1 MIQDNREPINRYTLR
16 QKINDIKDTFKKT
29 LSLKKNNRSIGWLCT
44 YTPEELITAAGY
56 RPVRIFG
63 NKKYNNA
70 ASYFPVNFCPYLKAS
85 LSSILSESINFDAI
99 IFTTSCDGMRR
110 LYDTVNIYL
119 PKIPSYILDVPR
131 INNKSSIDFFSN
143 NLGDFIEFIENLEGK
158 KINNNN
164 LRDAIELVN
173 YKRKLLRK
181 FSKIFSKSSNL
192 IDISTYYRVMKLS
205 MTSEPDI
212 FIEDLD
218 RYIKLIENTKKIYLK
233 NNSELHANYKNK
245 PNVMIIGNF
254 INEEKLWDM
263 LSSLGCKLTTDDLCT
278 SSRYFEKQIKL
289 DTNSGLLNSIA
300 YRYINKPQ
308 CMRMSD
314 LGSKLKEIENKIKTN
329 NIKGV
334 IYISLKFCDTMLYGF
349 PLLKQRLDEFNIPT
363 LYLEIEYNNFS
374 EGQVKTRTQAF
385 LEML

>member
-1 MIQDNREPINRYTLR
+1 
-16 QKINDIKDTFKKT
+16 
-29 LSLKKNNRSIGWLCT
+29 
-44 YTPEELITAAGY
+44 
-56 RPVRIFG
+56 
-63 NKKYNNA
+63 
-70 ASYFPVNFCPYLKAS
+70 
-85 LSSILSESINFDAI
+85 
-99 IFTTSCDGMRR
+99 
-110 LYDTVNIYL
+110 
-119 PKIPSYILDVPR
+119 
-131 INNKSSIDFFSN
+131 
-143 NLGDFIEFIENLEGK
+143 
-158 KINNNN
+158 
-164 LRDAIELVN
+164 
-173 YKRKLLRK
+173 
-181 FSKIFSKSSNL
+181 
-192 IDISTYYRVMKLS
+192 MKLS
-205 MTSEPDI
+205 MTSEPGI

-233 NNSELHANYKNK
+233 NNSELQVNYENK

-314 LGSKLKEIENKIKTN
+314 LGSKLKEIENKIRTN

-349 PLLKQRLDEFNIPT
+349 PLLKQRLNELNIPT

-385 LEML
+385 LEIL

>member
-1 MIQDNREPINRYTLR
+1 MIQNSREPINKYTLR
-16 QKINDIKDTFKKT
+16 QKINDIKAAFSKT
-29 LSLKKNNRSIGWLCT
+29 LSSKENNRSIGWLCT
-44 YTPEELITAAGY
+44 YTPEELITACGY

-70 ASYFPVNFCPYLKAS
+70 ESYFPTNFCPYLKAS
-85 LSSILSESINFDAI
+85 WSSILSESSNFDAI

-110 LYDTVNIYL
+110 LYDTANIYL
-119 PKIPSYILDVPR
+119 PKIPSYILDIPR

-143 NLGDFIEFIENLEGK
+143 NLGDLSGFIENLEGK
-158 KINNNN
+158 KINSNN

-173 YKRKLLRK
+173 YKRKLLKK
-181 FSKIFSKSSNL
+181 FSNIFSKSSNL
-192 IDISTYYRVMKLS
+192 IDIPTYYRVMKLS
-205 MTSEPDI
+205 MTSESDI

-233 NNSELHANYKNK
+233 NNSELQVNYENK
-245 PNVMIIGNF
+245 PNVMIIGSF

-263 LSSLGCKLTTDDLCT
+263 LYSLGCKLTTDDLCT

-289 DTNSGLLNSIA
+289 DTNSELLNSIA

-314 LGSKLKEIENKIKTN
+314 LGSKLKEIENKIKIN

-349 PLLKQRLDEFNIPT
+349 PLLKQRLNELNIPT

>member
-1 MIQDNREPINRYTLR
+1 MIQDSREPINNYTLR
-16 QKINDIKDTFKKT
+16 QKINDTKAAFRKT
-29 LSLKKNNRSIGWLCT
+29 LSSKKNNRSIGWLCT
-44 YTPEELITAAGY
+44 YAPEELITAGGY

-70 ASYFPVNFCPYLKAS
+70 ESYFPINFCPYLKAS
-85 LSSILSESINFDAI
+85 WSSILSESSNFDAI

-110 LYDTVNIYL
+110 LYDTVNTYL
-119 PKIPSYILDVPR
+119 SKIPSYILDIPR

-143 NLGDFIEFIENLEGK
+143 NLGGLSGFIENLEGK

-173 YKRKLLRK
+173 YKRKLLGK
-181 FSKIFSKSSNL
+181 FSNIFSKSSNL
-192 IDISTYYRVMKLS
+192 VDISTYYRVMKLS
-205 MTSEPDI
+205 MTSESDI

-218 RYIKLIENTKKIYLK
+218 RYIKLIENTKKVYLK
-233 NNSELHANYKNK
+233 NNSELHVNYENK

-254 INEEKLWDM
+254 VNEEKLWDM
-263 LSSLGCKLTTDDLCT
+263 LSSLGCKLATDDLCT

-289 DTNSGLLNSIA
+289 DNNSSLLNSIA

-314 LGSKLKEIENKIKTN
+314 LGSKLKEIENKIRTN
-329 NIKGV
+329 YIKGV

-349 PLLKQRLDEFNIPT
+349 PLLKQRLNELNIPT